1 MKNESIFTLYYKKKS
16 RNMAKTIKKISQMYI
31 QNYNKKFKFVLNGEI
46 LFLKKFMY
54 CFYL

>member
-54 CFYL
+54 